1 MELSE
6 KQKKHLRRLGHA
18 LHPIVTLGQAGLTDA
33 VVREMNVALDDHELV
48 KVRAR
53 SEDRNAR
60 AALPDHLAART
71 ASHPVQRIGNAAL
84 LSRAGQKPTRAVLP
98 DG

>member
-60 AALPDHLAART
+60 AALLDQLAART
-71 ASHPVQRIGNAAL
+71 GSQLVQRIGNVGL
-84 LSRAGQKPTRAVLP
+84 LYRADKKLPRIVLP